1 MPRPVHALAIH
12 FPPLAPHSDLPD
24 RVAAALDD
32 SGLAAVHEIGA
43 DDQPC
48 WRVFLPDPSQLARI
62 AGELNA
68 RFVPEGCL
76 VEIVEIEDEDWA
88 ARTQA
93 HLTHITIDRLVVA
106 PPWDVPAHMA
116 PDAHLIV
123 IPPSMGFGTGHH
135 ETTRLCLRLLQQLDL
150 RQKRLLDVGTGS
162 GVLAIA
168 ALLLGAAN
176 VEAIDCDEDALAS
189 ARQSEA
195 VNGLTGRIRFRAGD
209 FRLDQTAAADV
220 VTANLTGGLLT
231 AGAAVIA
238 GLVPE
243 GGACILSG
251 FQRHETPAM
260 LETFAPYARVQQQAS
275 EGDWDAV
282 LLLRA
287 PHRQ

>member
-1 MPRPVHALAIH
+1 VPRQVHALAIH

-24 RVAAALDD
+24 LVAAALDEP
-32 SGLAAVHEIGA
+32 GLAAVHETGA
-43 DDQPC
+43 DNQPC
-48 WRVFLPDPSQLARI
+48 WHVFLSDPSQLASI
-62 AGELNA
+62 AAELSA
-68 RFVPEGCL
+68 RFAPEGCH

-93 HLTHITIDRLVVA
+93 HLRHVTIDRLVVA
-106 PPWDVPAHMA
+106 PPWDVPSPM
-116 PDAHLIV
+116 PSDTHLIV

-135 ETTRLCLRLLQQLDL
+135 ETTRLCLQLLQQLDL
-150 RQKRLLDVGTGS
+150 RRKRLLDVGTGS

-168 ALLLGAAN
+168 GLLLGAVN
-176 VEAIDCDEDALAS
+176 VEGIDCDEDALAS
-189 ARQSEA
+189 ARQGVA
-195 VNGLTGRIRFRAGD
+195 VNGLTGRIRFRTGD
-209 FRLDQTAAADV
+209 VRVDQTAAADV

-231 AGAAVIA
+231 AAAPALA

-251 FQRHETPAM
+251 FQRHETPAI
-260 LETFAPYARVQQQAS
+260 LESFVPYARLQRQAS

-282 LLLRA
+282 LLLRT